1 MSCVA
6 IPRIYELFYKTS
18 NKIDYYFIS
27 FGKFWNKDLHF
38 LLMYKASFAEI
49 LPEGQNGLASEK
61 YN

>member
-18 NKIDYYFIS
+18 NKIDYYFVS

-38 LLMYKASFAEI
+38 LLIYKASFAEV
-49 LPEGQNGLASEK
+49 LPEGQKLSD
-61 YN
+61 